1 MNPIGWVQGLQGPA
15 LIAVVCGLLFIE
27 EVGVPLFFAPGDLV
41 LAIGGI
47 AISGGR
53 VNAVPLVGALAVTIV
68 VGGLLGREIFSL
80 LGWHR
85 LMRVA
90 EPLHAR
96 GALERASGLLQ
107 RGGWRAVFTARL
119 IPGLR
124 VHTTQVAGVSRMP
137 RLTYVA
143 GLVPATVVY
152 IGAFVGLG
160 AAVGRPVLGLIHEAE
175 HQVLLAAGLVL
186 AAVIIFLLTREPVRR
201 GLTSLYAAGW
211 TGPLRFNLDSVRLVF
226 ILGAL
231 GLNFAGHAIAVELKL
246 PLFLDS
252 IGTILAGIVA
262 GPWIGGSVGFISNL
276 VSSNT
281 VDPIAAPYG
290 IVSFGVGF
298 AAGLAGYLTW
308 HRRWTGRI
316 ALWLVCFSIAA
327 VVSTPLNF
335 LISSGKSGVGSG
347 DSTYALLVSLHMPGV
362 LAAFLGEATVDLPD
376 KLITVAAALLIVQ
389 GVRQPQPVTTRVE
402 LNLAEA
408 FTFVVRSNRWV
419 RRLLAAALCVLFTW
433 LVVPYLLLSGYL
445 IELSRRGRAG
455 QRDLPSWNHKWKKF
469 KGGVQD
475 QRRPHRLDP
484 AELAAVDSGRHRQRA
499 AGTTRLHR
507 QHSRQRRRRHHRCH
521 RQPVVSAG
529 SFVRAGHLHPVP
541 RPWHPRCAERAGRDS
556 PPPSQRRPQHRG
568 RRPRHRADDGR
579 RRRSP
584 GILDWGSHHP
594 SVRQLRR
601 RLPGRVLRS
610 PHRSNGR
617 AGHVSRVRV
626 GTPVTWLL
634 ASRNGRGHVR
644 GCGDEIGV
652 ASSDGSVWQR
662 QNVFQTDA
670 YVVAVRERVF

>member
-1 MNPIGWVQGLQGPA
+1 
-15 LIAVVCGLLFIE
+15 
-27 EVGVPLFFAPGDLV
+27 
-41 LAIGGI
+41 
-47 AISGGR
+47 
-53 VNAVPLVGALAVTIV
+53 
-68 VGGLLGREIFSL
+68 
-80 LGWHR
+80 
-85 LMRVA
+85 
-90 EPLHAR
+90 
-96 GALERASGLLQ
+96 
-107 RGGWRAVFTARL
+107 
-119 IPGLR
+119 
-124 VHTTQVAGVSRMP
+124 MP

-469 KGGVQD
+469 KEGFRINVVLTVWIL
-475 QRRPHRLDP
+475 PSLLLSIP
-484 AELAAVDSGRHRQRA
+484 AGIVSGLQE
-499 AGTTRLHR
+499 
-507 QHSRQRRRRHHRCH
+507 
-521 RQPVVSAG
+521 QPGFTVNTVVSGVAAIIAAIG
-529 SFVRAGHLHPVP
+529 SLWFLLVLLFEPAIFTQYLDRGIRGALNVPAVIRRLRVNVGLSIVVGVLVIVLTTVGVVGLLGFLIGVLITLPYASFVGAYLVGYYARLTDRTAEPVMYP
-541 RPWHPRCAERAGRDS
+541 E
-556 PPPSQRRPQHRG
+556 
-568 RRPRHRADDGR
+568 
-579 RRRSP
+579 
-584 GILDWGSHHP
+584 
-594 SVRQLRR
+594 
-601 RLPGRVLRS
+601 
-610 PHRSNGR
+610 
-617 AGHVSRVRV
+617 
-626 GTPVTWLL
+626 
-634 ASRNGRGHVR
+634 
-644 GCGDEIGV
+644 
-652 ASSDGSVWQR
+652 
-662 QNVFQTDA
+662 
-670 YVVAVRERVF
+670 

>member
-376 KLITVAAALLIVQ
+376 KLITVAAALLLVQ

-469 KGGVQD
+469 KEGFRINVVLTVWIL
-475 QRRPHRLDP
+475 PSLLLSIP
-484 AELAAVDSGRHRQRA
+484 AGIVSGLQE
-499 AGTTRLHR
+499 
-507 QHSRQRRRRHHRCH
+507 
-521 RQPVVSAG
+521 QPGFTVNTVVSGVAAIIAAIG
-529 SFVRAGHLHPVP
+529 SLWFLLVLLFEPAIFTQYLDRGIRGALNVPAVIRRLRVNVGLSIVVGVLVIVLTTVGVVGLLGFLIGVLITLPYASFVGAYLVGYYARLTD
-541 RPWHPRCAERAGRDS
+541 RTAE
-556 PPPSQRRPQHRG
+556 
-568 RRPRHRADDGR
+568 
-579 RRRSP
+579 
-584 GILDWGSHHP
+584 
-594 SVRQLRR
+594 
-601 RLPGRVLRS
+601 
-610 PHRSNGR
+610 
-617 AGHVSRVRV
+617 
-626 GTPVTWLL
+626 PVTYP
-634 ASRNGRGHVR
+634 
-644 GCGDEIGV
+644 E
-652 ASSDGSVWQR
+652 
-662 QNVFQTDA
+662 
-670 YVVAVRERVF
+670 